1 MNSDQNHEAFEKLF
15 LPVQT
20 SLRGYLYATTRDWT
34 ATDELFQEVATAL
47 WRKIG
52 EFDASR
58 SFRAWALG
66 MARLQVLRRR
76 QAFARSR
83 LVFSEELMDSLATT
97 AGDETGDETGDDD
110 WRLPHL
116 AACMAKLPVS
126 DRELMGLRFE
136 QELSLAE
143 IGRAINKSVAAAG
156 MSMMRIR
163 RWLRA
168 CMAKSMAMEK
178 AGVQ

>member
-20 SLRGYLYATTRDWT
+20 SLRGYLFATTRDWT
-34 ATDELFQEVATAL
+34 ATDELFQEVATTL
-47 WRKIG
+47 WRK
-52 EFDASR
+52 FDKFDDSR

-66 MARLQVLRRR
+66 MARLQVLKRR

-83 LVFSEELMDSLATT
+83 LVFSEELMDALATV
-97 AGDETGDETGDDD
+97 AGNETKDED

-116 AACMAKLPVS
+116 AACMEKLPPN
-126 DRELMGLRFE
+126 DRELMAMRFE
-136 QELSLAE
+136 QDLSLAE
-143 IGRAINKSVAAAG
+143 IGRKIHKSVEAAG

-163 RWLRA
+163 RWLRD
-168 CMAKSMAMEK
+168 CMVKTMAMEK